1 MLTLE
6 TVNINKM
13 AAKAFTLL
21 VFLLVAG
28 CSFLPQIPYMIDV
41 QQGNVVSEE
50 MLEKLK
56 PGMTKSQVLFV
67 MGSPLIVDTFRHNR
81 WDYVYVLRE
90 KDNLIE
96 KKRLTIFFEN
106 DTLVN
111 MENYQSFPK
120 NLIKSESTGSNRI
133 SQKAKSD
140 EADKVEAK

>member
-1 MLTLE
+1 M
-6 TVNINKM
+6 V
-13 AAKAFTLL
+13 AKTFTLL

-90 KDNLIE
+90 KGDLVE

-120 NLIKSESTGSNRI
+120 NLVKSESADSNRT
-133 SQKAKSD
+133 SEKAKSD
-140 EADKVEAK
+140 ESDKVEAK